1 MAGEDLDHIDDLI
14 GNSASTELS
23 SNRTAMSFA
32 RSEMSGDR
40 TLMSVIRTELSLIGF
55 GFTIYQFFKSVQP
68 ELTSGKL
75 PPEAP
80 LRFGLSLIVLGVLLL
95 VLGIVGHWRV
105 THAFRTRRSR
115 LHALGLIRHE
125 PEHRISAVWVIAVL
139 LLVIGVTAILR
150 IAFGI
155 GPF

>member
-1 MAGEDLDHIDDLI
+1 MPGHDVDSTDELI
-14 GNSASTELS
+14 GGSASTELS

-40 TLMSVIRTELSLIGF
+40 TLMSVIRTALSLIGF
-55 GFTIYQFFKSVQP
+55 GFTIYQFFTSMQP
-68 ELTSGKL
+68 QLAPGKL

-95 VLGIVGHWRV
+95 ILGIIGHWRV
-105 THAFRTRRSR
+105 IHAFRTRRSR

-125 PEHRISAVWVIAVL
+125 PEHRISAVWLVAL
-139 LLVIGVTAILR
+139 LLLLIGITAILR

>member
-1 MAGEDLDHIDDLI
+1 MIDPHSADQLELIDD
-14 GNSASTELS
+14 NASTELS

-40 TLMSVIRTELSLIGF
+40 TLMSVIRTALSLIGF

-68 ELTSGKL
+68 ELANGKL

-80 LRFGLSLIVLGVLLL
+80 LRFGLSLIVLGVVLL
-95 VLGIVGHWRV
+95 VLGVIGHWRQV
-105 THAFRTRRSR
+105 RSFRERRER
-115 LHALGLIRHE
+115 LYSLGLMHHL

-139 LLVIGVTAILR
+139 LLLVGLFAILR